1 MPDSEYASSFAT
13 GAYERRFG
21 LKRLLPG
28 TLFGRVLLIMVTP
41 VVLTQMVATWIFYE
55 RHWENVTRRLGF
67 AVAAEIGLVIDGLN
81 HAPDQHAR
89 ARILEQ
95 TERLADLVITVEPGA
110 SLPAD
115 PTPPA
120 SMVERTLGQAIAE
133 RVQRPYVID
142 SRMSR
147 EWYDIRV
154 QLPGEVL
161 KVLVPGRRLFSPTT
175 YIFIL
180 WMVGS
185 ALVLF
190 AIAIAFM
197 RNQIRSIRRLAIAA
211 DSFGKGRDV
220 PDFRPEGA
228 NEVRQAAAAFLL
240 MRERIQRQLKQRTEM
255 LAGVS
260 HDLRTPLT
268 RMKLAFAMMGES
280 QDIIELQGDVAE
292 MEAMIEAY
300 LAFARGEGSEP
311 AEPADLGRL
320 LSEVTVSARRAGGTV
335 ELEVAGTLVL
345 PLRLNAFRRC
355 LTNLL
360 ANSRLHAESVWMR
373 AHHRDPA
380 TIEIVLDDDGPGI
393 PAEAREDVFKPF
405 FRLDSSRNSETGGAG
420 LGLAIARDVV
430 RSHGGEI
437 TLDDSPQG
445 GLRVIIR
452 LPV

>member
-1 MPDSEYASSFAT
+1 MPDSEYAHSLAT
-13 GAYERRFG
+13 GAYERRVG

-28 TLFGRVLLIMVTP
+28 TLFGRALLIMVTP

-55 RHWENVTRRLGF
+55 RHWENITRRLSF
-67 AVAAEIGLVIDGLN
+67 AVAAEIGLVIDSLEF
-81 HAPDQHAR
+81 APDQSAR
-89 ARILEQ
+89 NRIFDES
-95 TERLADLVITVEPGA
+95 ERLADLLITLEPGA
-110 SLPAD
+110 RLPSDRAPQLSL
-115 PTPPA
+115 
-120 SMVERTLGQAIAE
+120 VEATLGMALEE
-133 RVQRPYVID
+133 RVRRSYFVAA
-142 SRMSR
+142 RLSR
-147 EWYDIRV
+147 EWYDVRI
-154 QLPGEVL
+154 QLPEGVL
-161 KVLVPGRRLFSPTT
+161 NVLVPGRRLFSPTT

-228 NEVRQAAAAFLL
+228 NEVRQAAAAFLV

-268 RMKLAFAMMGES
+268 RMKLAFAMMEES
-280 QDIIELQGDVAE
+280 QDIVDLQGDVAE
-292 MEAMIEAY
+292 METMIEAY

-311 AEPADLGRL
+311 AETTDLGRL
-320 LSEVTVSARRAGGTV
+320 LSEVTVGARRAGGTV
-335 ELEVAGTLVL
+335 ELEVAGALVL
-345 PLRLNAFRRC
+345 PLRQNAFRRC

-360 ANSRLHAESVWMR
+360 ANSRLHAESVWLF
-373 AHHRDPA
+373 AHRRTPE
-380 TIEIVLDDDGPGI
+380 TIEILLDDDGPGI
-393 PAEAREDVFKPF
+393 PAQSREDVFKPF

-437 TLDDSPQG
+437 TLEDSPQG
-445 GLRVIIR
+445 GLRVVIR